1 MSLLISFVLFPWM
14 DEPGCYIF
22 VLAQSTDVV
31 PISHRLSH
39 AQWDTTNKTWHVFV
53 KSGHNV
59 LADTAPLCRPSHRNT
74 QEHALASKVRS
85 VGRIQQMWS
94 HSWFVFVDSDV
105 VVTQS
110 KQRGYQWTR
119 QTDAGV
125 PACCFT
131 NWVSVGNLYSL
142 WRYNENSNGLRF
154 LSACSVHRL
163 SVCTFFLNLAFSPYF
178 ISTIIDFFLC
188 VFIHSLT
195 LLWNS
200 FLTLTG

>member
-1 MSLLISFVLFPWM
+1 MN
-14 DEPGCYIF
+14 EPGCNIF

-31 PISHRLSH
+31 HISHRLTH

-59 LADTAPLCRPSHRNT
+59 LADTAPLCRPQPRKHTRTCSRFIC
-74 QEHALASKVRS
+74 EES

-131 NWVSVGNLYSL
+131 NWVSMGNLYRL
-142 WRYNENSNGLRF
+142 WRYNENSNGPPIFISVLSTSFISLHLF
-154 LSACSVHRL
+154 L
-163 SVCTFFLNLAFSPYF
+163 FFYLAFSPYF
-178 ISTIIDFFLC
+178 ISTVIDFC
-188 VFIHSLT
+188 VYSQPDVALE
-195 LLWNS
+195 
-200 FLTLTG
+200 

>member
-1 MSLLISFVLFPWM
+1 M
-14 DEPGCYIF
+14 DEPGCNIF
-22 VLAQSTDVV
+22 VPGQSTDVV
-31 PISHRLSH
+31 HISHRLSH
-39 AQWDTTNKTWHVFV
+39 AQWDMTNKTWHVFV

-59 LADTAPLCRPSHRNT
+59 LADTAPLCHTRTCSRFVC
-74 QEHALASKVRS
+74 EEG

-131 NWVSVGNLYSL
+131 NWVSAGNLYRL
-142 WRYNENSNGLRF
+142 WRYNENSNGPPDFYQRAQYIVYQF
-154 LSACSVHRL
+154 AP
-163 SVCTFFLNLAFSPYF
+163 FFLFLFLFSLFSLFHFHRYW
-178 ISTIIDFFLC
+178 FLC
-188 VFIHSLT
+188 LFTAWRCSGIVFLH
-195 LLWNS
+195 WQVN
-200 FLTLTG
+200 